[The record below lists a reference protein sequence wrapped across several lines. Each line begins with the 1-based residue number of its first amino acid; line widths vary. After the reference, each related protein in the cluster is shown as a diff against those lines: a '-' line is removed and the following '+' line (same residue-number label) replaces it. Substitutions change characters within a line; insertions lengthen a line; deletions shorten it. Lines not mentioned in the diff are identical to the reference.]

1 MAGTAFLVVLVLGVA
16 LWGQRRDTPA
26 EVSPTT
32 HPREEQI
39 L

>member
-16 LWGQRRDTPA
+16 LWGQRRNA
-26 EVSPTT
+26 LGEVSTTT